1 MKQIKLV
8 NKKAYYQ
15 YSILREYTAG
25 IMLVGSEIK
34 SILLNNVDFSDSYVY
49 FKNSNELFLKNLYI
63 SKYKNYTWLN
73 HEEKRDRKLLLNKY
87 EINQISKLSKDNGI
101 TIIPLEIVE
110 INNKIKI
117 KIGVAKGKKLFDKKI
132 SIKKRDIQR
141 EIKRDM
147 NINI

>member
-49 FKNSNELFLKNLYI
+49 FKNSNELFLKNLSI
-63 SKYKNYTWLN
+63 SKYKHSTWLN

>member
-49 FKNSNELFLKNLYI
+49 FKNRNELFLKNLSI
-63 SKYKNYTWLN
+63 SKYKHSTWLN

>member
-49 FKNSNELFLKNLYI
+49 FKNSNELFLKNLSI
-63 SKYKNYTWLN
+63 SKYKHSTWLN

-110 INNKIKI
+110 VNNKIKI
-117 KIGVAKGKKLFDKKI
+117 KIGVAKGKKLFDKSKAT
-132 SIKKRDIQR
+132 KEKD
-141 EIKRDM
+141 IKRYTERYESSKY
-147 NINI
+147 